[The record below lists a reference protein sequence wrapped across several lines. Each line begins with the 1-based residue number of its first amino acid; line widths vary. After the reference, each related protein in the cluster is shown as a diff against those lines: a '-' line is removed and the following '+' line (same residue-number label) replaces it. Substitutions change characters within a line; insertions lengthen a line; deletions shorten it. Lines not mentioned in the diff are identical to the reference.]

1 MTLMMIRL
9 LHVLLGVFWSGAVL
23 FLMLFLDPATRAAG
37 PAGGQVMQQLQKRG
51 FVGTLVLVGLVTV
64 LTGVY
69 VLWSVSGGFE
79 SAYMGSLRGIMLS
92 TGALTGLLALGTG
105 AHVSRPTVRKLGVVA
120 QRVASAE
127 GAPDPDDLAEMAR
140 LRARLTLAV
149 RIAGV
154 LLAIT
159 LVTMVYGAHGA

>member
-1 MTLMMIRL
+1 MTLVLIRL
-9 LHVLLGVFWSGAVL
+9 LHVLLGVFWGGAVL
-23 FLMLFLDPATRAAG
+23 FLMFFLDPATRAAG

-51 FVGTLVLVGLVTV
+51 FTGTLVLVGLATV
-64 LTGVY
+64 LTGFY
-69 VLWSVSGGFE
+69 VLWAVSGGFD
-79 SAYMGSLRGIMLS
+79 APFMGSGRGIVLS
-92 TGALTGLLALGTG
+92 TGALTGLLALATG

-127 GAPDPDDLAEMAR
+127 GAPDPDDLAEMER

-154 LLAIT
+154 LLVIT
-159 LVTMVYGAHGA
+159 LATMVYGAHGA